1 MAVSIQDLINQKDK
15 IEQKKQETFD
25 IDTSV
30 GKLQV
35 KKDYQGPYGR
45 HYGYH

>member
-25 IDTSV
+25 IDTSA
-30 GKLQV
+30 G
-35 KKDYQGPYGR
+35 
-45 HYGYH
+45 